1 MPKLTTTNIDFLNHH
16 NRRNIISAIPDG
28 QRHHLAVLFA
38 SNWAKFS
45 TTAALGIIHKG
56 YFEEGMNILGPYLP
70 QVGGESQIP
79 GAAYSEGGALLRSWP
94 D

>member
-1 MPKLTTTNIDFLNHH
+1 MHAGTTSDVFLRENL
-16 NRRNIISAIPDG
+16 PWLG
-28 QRHHLAVLFA
+28 FT

-56 YFEEGMNILGPYLP
+56 YFEEGMNILSPYLP
-70 QVGGESQIP
+70 QLGGESQVQ
-79 GAAYSEGGALLRSWP
+79 GAAYSEGGALCSWP